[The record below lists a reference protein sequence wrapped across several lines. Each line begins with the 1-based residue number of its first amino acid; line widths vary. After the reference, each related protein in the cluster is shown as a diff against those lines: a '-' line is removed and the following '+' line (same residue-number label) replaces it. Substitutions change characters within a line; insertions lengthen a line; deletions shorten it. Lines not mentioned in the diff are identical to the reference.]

1 MLFRGTATALV
12 TPFQKDGNIDVPAL
26 ARLVEFQISEGI
38 EALVPCGSTG
48 ESATLTMAER
58 LEVIERTVEFAQRRV
73 PVIAGTGT
81 NDTRTTIELT
91 NRAVEIGADAVLVV
105 TPYYNKPSQKGLIEH
120 YRALIRETDARIILY
135 NVPGRTGVNMTAE
148 TQLEVAVLSERIIGT
163 KEASGNLEQIQ
174 AIIRDA
180 PPHFAVYSGDDSLTL
195 PIIACGGQGVI
206 SVISNYLPRRFGE
219 GVRLALRGDYSAAR
233 NVLLDL
239 LPLMQA
245 NFLEPNPLPV
255 KYILA
260 QMGFIEE
267 VYRLPLVPMSGV
279 SKEKISRLLTQFGVT
294 SAPGTIALQNSPK
307 TPRE

>member
-105 TPYYNKPSQKGLIEH
+105 TPYYNKPSPKGLIEH

-279 SKEKISRLLTQFGVT
+279 SKEKINHLLTQFGVT
-294 SAPGTIALQNSPK
+294 SAPRHYSATEQP
-307 TPRE
+307 

>member
-105 TPYYNKPSQKGLIEH
+105 TPYYNKPSPKGLIEH

>member
-26 ARLVEFQISEGI
+26 ARLVELQISEGI